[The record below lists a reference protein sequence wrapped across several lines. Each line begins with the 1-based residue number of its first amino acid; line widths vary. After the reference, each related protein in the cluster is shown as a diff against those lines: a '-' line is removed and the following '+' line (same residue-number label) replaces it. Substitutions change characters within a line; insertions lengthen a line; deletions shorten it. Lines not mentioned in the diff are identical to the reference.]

1 MMRKDDGMELRVTK
15 IEKSRQEEIEIRC
28 HEVTDQVREIVD
40 FVRTRQGKI
49 TGIVDGK
56 QIEVPV
62 VDILYIETVDN
73 RSFLY
78 GAKQVYET
86 KQKLYEL
93 EEQLRAKYFLRV
105 SRSVL
110 INLMKVEAIK
120 PALNGRLI
128 ALLSNGEELVISRK
142 YVADMKK
149 TLKGGI

>member
-105 SRSVL
+105 SKSVL